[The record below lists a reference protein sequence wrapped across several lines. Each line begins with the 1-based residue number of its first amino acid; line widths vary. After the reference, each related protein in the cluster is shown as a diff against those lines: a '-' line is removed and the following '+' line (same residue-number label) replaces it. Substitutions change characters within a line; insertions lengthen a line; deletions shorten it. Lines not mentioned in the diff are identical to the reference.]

1 MTIKEHIKNTLLE
14 KLTNFET
21 VPGGEQR
28 TYADLVQ
35 KKAVDI
41 LFDSKN
47 DLVTE
52 TRRAKSKRTI
62 EDVTLISQKKLF
74 YIDIKTHDLNSEFSM
89 PNLTSINRIRKVF
102 NSDKKELVYSLVS
115 YVLENN
121 MLIVKDVE
129 VFFIWELE
137 PTILSVGALGLGQLQ
152 IKDANKELI
161 FTTIGKMSWY
171 SEYVKLVQVY
181 LQKQKIKI
189 EQQILEWGKQS

>member
-1 MTIKEHIKNTLLE
+1 MNAIKEHIKNTLLE

-28 TYADLVQ
+28 TYADLLQ

-52 TRRAKSKRTI
+52 TKRAKSKRTI

-102 NSDKKELVYSLVS
+102 NSDKKELVYTLVS
-115 YVLENN
+115 YVLEND
-121 MLIVKDVE
+121 MLILKDVE

-161 FTTIGKMSWY
+161 FTTIGKVAWY

-189 EQQILEWGKQS
+189 EQQILEWVN

>member
-1 MTIKEHIKNTLLE
+1 MDVIKEHIKNTLLE

-21 VPGGEQR
+21 IAGGEQR
-28 TYADLVQ
+28 TYGDLLQ
-35 KKAVDI
+35 SKAVDI

-52 TRRAKSKRTI
+52 TKRAKSKRTM

-74 YIDIKTHDLNSEFSM
+74 YIDIKTHNLDSEFSM

-102 NSDKKELVYSLVS
+102 NSDKKELVYALVS
-115 YVLENN
+115 YVLEND

-129 VFFIWELE
+129 VFFIWELD
-137 PTILSVGALGLGQLQ
+137 PTILTVGALGLGQLQ

-161 FTTIGKMSWY
+161 FTTIGKVNWY

-189 EQQILEWGKQS
+189 EQQILSWA

>member
-1 MTIKEHIKNTLLE
+1 MNAIKEHIKNTLLE

-28 TYADLVQ
+28 TYADLLQ
-35 KKAVDI
+35 KKTVDI

-102 NSDKKELVYSLVS
+102 NSDKKELVYTLVS
-115 YVLENN
+115 YVLEND

-161 FTTIGKMSWY
+161 FTTIGKMAWY

-189 EQQILEWGKQS
+189 EQQILEWVN

>member
-1 MTIKEHIKNTLLE
+1 MDVIKEHIKNTLLE

-21 VPGGEQR
+21 IAGGEQR
-28 TYADLVQ
+28 TYGDLLQ
-35 KKAVDI
+35 SKAVDI

-52 TRRAKSKRTI
+52 TKRAKSKRTM

-74 YIDIKTHDLNSEFSM
+74 YIDIKTHNLDSEFSM

-102 NSDKKELVYSLVS
+102 NSDKKELVYALVS
-115 YVLENN
+115 YVLEND

-129 VFFIWELE
+129 VFFIWELD
-137 PTILSVGALGLGQLQ
+137 PTILTVGALGLGQLQ
-152 IKDANKELI
+152 IKDANNELI
-161 FTTIGKMSWY
+161 FTTIGKVNWY

-189 EQQILEWGKQS
+189 EQQILSWA

>member
-1 MTIKEHIKNTLLE
+1 MNAIKEHIKNTLLE

-28 TYADLVQ
+28 TYADLLQ

-102 NSDKKELVYSLVS
+102 NSDKKELVYTLVS
-115 YVLENN
+115 YVLEND

-161 FTTIGKMSWY
+161 FTTIGKMAWY

-189 EQQILEWGKQS
+189 EQQILEWVN